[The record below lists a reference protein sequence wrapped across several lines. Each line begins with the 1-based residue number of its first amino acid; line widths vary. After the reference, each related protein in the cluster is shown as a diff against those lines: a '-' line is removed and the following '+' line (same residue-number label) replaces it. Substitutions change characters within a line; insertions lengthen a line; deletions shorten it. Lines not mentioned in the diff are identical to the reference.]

1 MINKEDGNAMTGTR
15 GTAMAG
21 RRKWQSEQLGVD
33 VSATMS
39 GGAMMG
45 AGYLFGEQK
54 GTGASERVAFPSYR
68 IRVLKAADASAHQS
82 TGASVPPMSL
92 LLQLLPISNTS
103 SFK

>member
-1 MINKEDGNAMTGTR
+1 
-15 GTAMAG
+15 
-21 RRKWQSEQLGVD
+21 